1 MFKSAAKIRFRPG
14 SIPLLIIKGGLPI
27 VFILFVYIAYYRL
40 SAEPEQLIY
49 ISREIYSM
57 IEHALMTLAIVIGG
71 AAAFEA
77 VTRSE

>member
-1 MFKSAAKIRFRPG
+1 MFKSAVKIRFRPG
-14 SIPLLIIKGGLPI
+14 SIPLLILKSGLPI

-40 SAEPEQLIY
+40 SAKPEQLIY